1 MKTLLLLVLVGV
13 VVALV
18 GGQGLP
24 SLKGRSPS
32 WAIAAD
38 PTVPLGQGALA
49 LSRSHPGLTGVHV
62 LNSGRSA
69 FAARMLLVETAQ
81 RSLDLQYYIWHD
93 DISGQLLLDAV
104 RRAVERGVRVRLLLD
119 DNGIAGLD
127 PVLAA
132 LQALPQV
139 QVRLYNPFV
148 QRRFKPLGY
157 LSEPGR
163 LNRRMH
169 NKSFTADGAVSIVGG
184 RNIGDA
190 YFDAAEGVNF
200 ADLDVLALGAVV
212 GEVAT
217 SFDAYWNSESAYP
230 LPLLVKAVPQASA
243 GQLIEA
249 RLAALGGQAAVDRY
263 RAAVRAST
271 LVHSLQQGTLALEWV
286 PVDLVVDD
294 PQKTLAQGD
303 GAAATHMLPRLQAA
317 AGTISTRF
325 DVVSPYF
332 VPGDEGTQGF
342 IALAAQGTTM
352 RVLTNSLAATDVAAV
367 HAGYAKRRRDLLA
380 AGLAL
385 FELKPDARAPGPRA
399 LTLGSSSASLH
410 AKTFAIDGERA
421 FVGSFNFD
429 PRSVKF
435 NTEMGFL
442 VKSPALAQS
451 IHRAFDDALRN
462 TAYVVRLNPA
472 GDLEWVDHGVHP
484 PQVWDNEPKAG
495 LMRRAAARMLS
506 WLPIEFLL

>member
-24 SLKGRSPS
+24 SLQGRSPS

-49 LSRSHPGLTGVHV
+49 LSRPHPGLTGVHV

-190 YFDAAEGVNF
+190 
-200 ADLDVLALGAVV
+200 
-212 GEVAT
+212 
-217 SFDAYWNSESAYP
+217 
-230 LPLLVKAVPQASA
+230 
-243 GQLIEA
+243 
-249 RLAALGGQAAVDRY
+249 
-263 RAAVRAST
+263 
-271 LVHSLQQGTLALEWV
+271 
-286 PVDLVVDD
+286 
-294 PQKTLAQGD
+294 
-303 GAAATHMLPRLQAA
+303 
-317 AGTISTRF
+317 
-325 DVVSPYF
+325 
-332 VPGDEGTQGF
+332 
-342 IALAAQGTTM
+342 
-352 RVLTNSLAATDVAAV
+352 
-367 HAGYAKRRRDLLA
+367 
-380 AGLAL
+380 
-385 FELKPDARAPGPRA
+385 
-399 LTLGSSSASLH
+399 
-410 AKTFAIDGERA
+410 
-421 FVGSFNFD
+421 
-429 PRSVKF
+429 
-435 NTEMGFL
+435 
-442 VKSPALAQS
+442 
-451 IHRAFDDALRN
+451 
-462 TAYVVRLNPA
+462 
-472 GDLEWVDHGVHP
+472 
-484 PQVWDNEPKAG
+484 
-495 LMRRAAARMLS
+495 
-506 WLPIEFLL
+506 